1 MPNKQKSQEYEV
13 IDPYL
18 FSALQVWAA
27 KVGDKK
33 DWAHKPKIRNNS
45 ELKAVAVHRVSDL
58 TGECLKSHHHKYK
71 GFDYFYDVWSNIHY
85 GYVGLSVGFDE
96 DTLLKGSDIQQFIL
110 ESKNI
115 ITKLKLP
122 SGDTNDDK
130 TTIKRR

>member
-1 MPNKQKSQEYEV
+1 MPAENEEFPWLSY
-13 IDPYL
+13 
-18 FSALQVWAA
+18 
-27 KVGDKK
+27 
-33 DWAHKPKIRNNS
+33 
-45 ELKAVAVHRVSDL
+45 
-58 TGECLKSHHHKYK
+58 YK
-71 GFDYFYDVWSNIHY
+71 NYDYFFDVWSNIHY